1 MLTATVIGSVWA
13 TRRLAEL
20 PNGAFLE
27 VEAEGTGQRLIAF
40 DVLGSGVGERV
51 LVTQGSVAASWFAG
65 KPPPVDAL
73 IIGSI
78 DPDPGTTRHTEQEK
92 TMADN
97 AIGLIETKGYVAAL
111 AAGDAMVKA
120 ANVTIV
126 GRQEVGDGLVS
137 VTITGDVGAVKA
149 ATEAGAETA
158 STVGELVSVHVIPRP
173 HPELARHFKLSGD

>member
-51 LVTQGSVAASWFAG
+51 LITQGSVAAAWFSG

-78 DPDPGTTRHTEQEK
+78 DPKP
-92 TMADN
+92 
-97 AIGLIETKGYVAAL
+97 
-111 AAGDAMVKA
+111 
-120 ANVTIV
+120 
-126 GRQEVGDGLVS
+126 
-137 VTITGDVGAVKA
+137 
-149 ATEAGAETA
+149 AGAAPADGAAKEAQAHKEKKKA
-158 STVGELVSVHVIPRP
+158 SQ
-173 HPELARHFKLSGD
+173 

>member
-1 MLTATVIGSVWA
+1 MLTAMVIGSVWA

-51 LVTQGSVAASWFAG
+51 LVTQGSVAAAWFAG

-78 DPDPGTTRHTEQEK
+78 DPDPDSPRTPAGT
-92 TMADN
+92 
-97 AIGLIETKGYVAAL
+97 
-111 AAGDAMVKA
+111 
-120 ANVTIV
+120 
-126 GRQEVGDGLVS
+126 
-137 VTITGDVGAVKA
+137 
-149 ATEAGAETA
+149 
-158 STVGELVSVHVIPRP
+158 GE
-173 HPELARHFKLSGD
+173 